1 MATEEATPPQSEA
14 EAKHTTAV
22 DPVGELE
29 SSADAAAAVPTDTNL
44 DGSATRTSARDAIAA
59 KDVGQFLVRP
69 DVHAAALSSLI
80 DAHNGIVRRLSQV
93 QAQLDLNFETQ
104 AQACKEMKRLTSRL
118 EQGKTDSERRFE
130 DLYNQAKES
139 HEATKSLV
147 EDKTSM
153 VEEKLV
159 RAHQDLDTLM
169 QPRLL
174 GLERALEY
182 IASSQAEFTSKTLPR
197 WRADVSAETQRLA
210 SQHDANREKSL
221 KQVQDHEAKFTAQ
234 STVIEEHRVNLER
247 RLEADAE
254 TMQRR
259 LATAEE
265 SSASLAAELA
275 SAESRLRTAD
285 GVLHERLHE
294 HESRL
299 EVLTNQ
305 SSQARELAQ
314 VQGGSHSRL
323 EDAFKQADL
332 ERLSFETRT
341 LRELEALRREMG
353 ESRQSGDERLDTD
366 RSLLQGELAR
376 MRAEIEACLA
386 TKAEVQ
392 ALEELAGKLEST
404 RSHGQQAE
412 NSGASAVAQVAAEVH
427 KLKAKVDQE
436 CSRLSAEALQA
447 GVRALD
453 AVRGDE
459 TLRLNKL
466 EQNMPEAFNA
476 CLAAEERVKQDL
488 QSLREELKAAEAVTT
503 SRLDSTN
510 GAITSRMEPV
520 QDAVDV
526 LTREIRSFMQLQTE
540 QQEEQSKV
548 LELIRAMEGR
558 LWPGRK
564 SALVPPATNHGTA
577 PHGNTATREL
587 TPKAASRPASARGQR
602 QDGSAA
608 GAALG
613 AARVARAAVGPPRP
627 VSIR

>member
-1 MATEEATPPQSEA
+1 
-14 EAKHTTAV
+14 
-22 DPVGELE
+22 
-29 SSADAAAAVPTDTNL
+29 VPTGTTV
-44 DGSATRTSARDAIAA
+44 GGVATRGSDRDAISAR
-59 KDVGQFLVRP
+59 DVGQFLVRP
-69 DVHAAALSSLI
+69 DVHAAALSNLI
-80 DAHNGIVRRLSQV
+80 DAHNGIVRKLSQV
-93 QAQLDLNFETQ
+93 QAQLDLNLQTQ
-104 AQACKEMKRLTSRL
+104 AQACKDLKRLTSRV
-118 EQGKTDSERRFE
+118 EQGTTDTERRFE
-130 DLYNQAKES
+130 DLHNHAKES

-147 EDKTSM
+147 EDKTSAS
-153 VEEKLV
+153 EEKLV
-159 RAHQDLDTLM
+159 RAHQDLDTLV

-174 GLERALEY
+174 SLERALEDL
-182 IASSQAEFTSKTLPR
+182 ASSQAEFTSKTLPR
-197 WRADVSAETQRLA
+197 WRTDMSAEVQRLA
-210 SQHDANREKSL
+210 GQHDLNHEKSL
-221 KQVQDHEAKFTAQ
+221 KQVQDHEAKLAAQ
-234 STVIEEHRVNLER
+234 SAAIEEQRAKLER

-254 TMQRR
+254 AIQRC
-259 LATAEE
+259 LATAAE
-265 SSASLAAELA
+265 STASLASELA

-285 GVLHERLHE
+285 GVLHERLQE

-314 VQGGSHSRL
+314 VLGESHSRL

-341 LRELEALRREMG
+341 QRELEALRAELG
-353 ESRQSGDERLDTD
+353 ESRQSGDQRLDTD

-376 MRAEIEACLA
+376 VEACLA
-386 TKAEVQ
+386 TKAELQ
-392 ALEELAGKLEST
+392 ALEELSGKLEST
-404 RSHGQQAE
+404 RSHGKQAE
-412 NSGASAVAQVAAEVH
+412 SSGASAVAQVAAQVQ
-427 KLKAKVDQE
+427 KLEEKVDHE

-447 GVRALD
+447 GARALD
-453 AVRGDE
+453 AVRSDE

-476 CLAAEERVKQDL
+476 CLTAEERVKQDL

-510 GAITSRMEPV
+510 GAISSKMEPV

-526 LTREIRSFMQLQTE
+526 LTREIHSFMQLQTE

-564 SALVPPATNHGTA
+564 SALGPSAINN
-577 PHGNTATREL
+577 NTSPQGSRAREL

-602 QDGSAA
+602 PDGNAA

-613 AARVARAAVGPPRP
+613 VARVARAAGGPSRP
-627 VSIR
+627 VAIR